1 MRVLLT
7 SEARFERTPDGVVW
21 GPAAY
26 GRALWCR
33 YLEIFSAAVI
43 AARVTDVRKV
53 TPGLVEASLPD
64 TRFCALPSYAGLSGL
79 VRHLHALSASI
90 ADAVQTC
97 PAAVLR
103 SPSPVAFL
111 ASRTVAAAG
120 RRYGAEIVGDPNQVF
135 SPGAF
140 RHSLRAPLRRLATA
154 AQKHLARNA
163 AAVLF
168 VTSSVLQREYPT
180 RGHAYAASDVDL
192 DDAWFADVERH
203 PWDRSGPFG
212 LVAVG
217 ALEQPYKGTEIL
229 LHAVCELRKR
239 GRSVQLRIV
248 GAGRLMTALQQRS
261 RDLGLGPHVEFLGQ
275 LDRAGVRE
283 ALEASHLFV
292 LPSLTEGL
300 PRALIEAM
308 ARGLPAVATHVG
320 GVPELLA
327 PEGLVPP
334 GNASVLAERIDRM
347 MGDDDARDR
356 LGDENRRQALKY
368 HERVQAAVRRD
379 FLRAIREASACVTP
393 GVQYA

>member
-1 MRVLLT
+1 VLLT
-7 SEARFERTPDGVVW
+7 SEARFERTPDGAVW

-33 YLEIFSAAVI
+33 YLEVFSAAVI

-64 TRFCALPSYAGLSGL
+64 ARFCALPSYSGLSGL
-79 VRHLHALSASI
+79 VRHLPAVRAGI
-90 ADAVQTC
+90 ADAVQKC
-97 PAAVLR
+97 PAAIFR

-111 ASRTVAAAG
+111 ASRAVAAA
-120 RRYGAEIVGDPNQVF
+120 RRQYGAEIVGDPNQVF

-154 AQKHLARNA
+154 AQKRLSRNA

-168 VTSSVLQREYPT
+168 VTSGVLQREYPT
-180 RGHAYAASDVDL
+180 RGYAYAASDVDL
-192 DDAWFADVERH
+192 DDSWFADGERH
-203 PWDRSGPFG
+203 PWGRSEPFT

-217 ALEQPYKGTEIL
+217 ALDQPYKGTEIL
-229 LHAVCELRKR
+229 LHAVGELRRR
-239 GRSVQLRIV
+239 GKSVQLRIV
-248 GAGRLMTALQQRS
+248 GSGRLMTGLQQRS
-261 RDLGLGPHVEFLGQ
+261 RELGLGSYVEFLGQ

-283 ALEASHLFV
+283 ALDTSHLFV

-327 PEGLVPP
+327 PESLVPP
-334 GNASVLAERIDRM
+334 GNTSALAARIEQM
-347 MGDDDARDR
+347 MGDDTRDR
-356 LGDENRRQALKY
+356 MGRENRRQARKY
-368 HERVQAAVRRD
+368 HEGVQAAVRRD
-379 FLRAIREASACVTP
+379 FLRAIREASA
-393 GVQYA
+393 GVMPEVHYA